1 MISQVLAL
9 IMVTTAAPADK
20 INIAR
25 RAYANCLN
33 ALIKTELDAK
43 TDVAGF
49 DGKIAAACKSE
60 ETAFRNAIVTVD
72 VAAGIKRSDAEGN
85 ATTEIGDFIG
95 QTKESYKDYVET
107 KTRPG

>member
-9 IMVTTAAPADK
+9 MMVTTGAPADK

-25 RAYANCLN
+25 RAYSTCLN
-33 ALIKTELDAK
+33 ALIKAELDAK

-49 DGKIAAACKSE
+49 AGKVAAACKSE
-60 ETAFRNAIVTVD
+60 ESAFRNAIISVD
-72 VAAGIKRSDAEGN
+72 VAAGISRANAEGN
-85 ATTEIGDFIG
+85 ATTEIDDFLS